1 MHSKPV
7 GFLHANAQC
16 SKATEA
22 IEHNAPKASGKHRAF

>member
-7 GFLHANAQC
+7 GFLRVNAQC

-22 IEHNAPKASGKHRAF
+22 IERNAPKASGEHRMS